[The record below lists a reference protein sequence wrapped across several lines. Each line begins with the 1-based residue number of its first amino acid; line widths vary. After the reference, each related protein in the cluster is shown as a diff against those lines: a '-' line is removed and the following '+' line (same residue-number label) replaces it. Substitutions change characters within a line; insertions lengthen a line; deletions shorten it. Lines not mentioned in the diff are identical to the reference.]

1 MQAFVMQLQTIDPDI
16 TGPPVVAFHSIR
28 HMQQGY
34 ARGGMYAFIVIIGIV
49 LLLVRRLKPTL
60 LALLP
65 MILGGIWTLAC
76 MALLDL
82 DFNMANLIILPL
94 FLGIAV
100 DNGIHM
106 VHRMLEDKRAATAPL
121 AHSTGKA
128 IVLASLTTMVGFGSL
143 MVAHHYGIFSLGLL
157 STLAV
162 GCSLIAALVAL
173 PLVLHLFPGG
183 VISPPTPPVSSEAAV
198 PNNVSSVKTRR

>member
-1 MQAFVMQLQTIDPDI
+1 
-16 TGPPVVAFHSIR
+16 
-28 HMQQGY
+28 
-34 ARGGMYAFIVIIGIV
+34 VIIGIV

-65 MILGGIWTLAC
+65 MLLGGIWTLAC
-76 MALLDL
+76 MALLGL

-106 VHRMLEDKRAATAPL
+106 VHRMLEDTRAATSPL

-128 IVLASLTTMVGFGSL
+128 IVLTSLTTMVGFGSL
-143 MVAHHYGIFSLGLL
+143 MVAHHNGIFSLGLL

-162 GCSLIAALVAL
+162 GCSLIAAIVAL
-173 PLVLHLFPGG
+173 PLVLHLFPGS
-183 VISPPTPPVSSEAAV
+183 VISPPAPPVSSEAAAANDV
-198 PNNVSSVKTRR
+198 PSVETRR

>member
-1 MQAFVMQLQTIDPDI
+1 
-16 TGPPVVAFHSIR
+16 
-28 HMQQGY
+28 MQQGY

-65 MILGGIWTLAC
+65 VILGGIWTLAC

-106 VHRMLEDKRAATAPL
+106 VHRMMEDKRAATAPL

-143 MVAHHYGIFSLGLL
+143 IVAHHYGIFSLGVL

-162 GCSLIAALVAL
+162 GCNLIAALVAL

-183 VISPPTPPVSSEAAV
+183 VISPPTAPVASEAEV
-198 PNNVSSVKTRR
+198 PNDGSSVETRR

>member
-34 ARGGMYAFIVIIGIV
+34 ARGGVYAFIVIIGIV

-65 MILGGIWTLAC
+65 VILGGLWTMAC
-76 MALLDL
+76 MTLLDL

-100 DNGIHM
+100 DDGIHM
-106 VHRMLEDKRAATAPL
+106 VHRMLEDKRAATSPL

-128 IVLASLTTMVGFGSL
+128 IVLTSLTTMVGFGSL
-143 MVAHHYGIFSLGLL
+143 MVARHSGIFSLGLL

-173 PLVLHLFPGG
+173 PLVLHLLPDG
-183 VISPPTPPVSSEAAV
+183 VISTATPPVSSEAAV
-198 PNNVSSVKTRR
+198 PDNVSSVETRR